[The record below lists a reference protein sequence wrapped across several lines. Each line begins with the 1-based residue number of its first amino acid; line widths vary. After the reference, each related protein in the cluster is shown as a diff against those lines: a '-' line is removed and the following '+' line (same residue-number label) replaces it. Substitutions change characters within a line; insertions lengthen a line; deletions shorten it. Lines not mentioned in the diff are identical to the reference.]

1 MNEPR
6 SCPNS
11 SLSSSDSASAAQ
23 CSFTNGPLAR
33 GLRSWIAA
41 AISSLPVPD
50 SPVMSTLARDGAIC
64 ATVLNTAC
72 IGAELPMMLSKL
84 YFSARRARSRPAS
97 ARRRRCSSS
106 RATTT
111 DSSPTL
117 TGLDR

>member
-23 CSFTNGPLAR
+23 CSFTNGPVAR

-41 AISSLPVPD
+41 AISSLPVPV
-50 SPVMSTLARDGAIC
+50 SPVMSTLARDGATW

-72 IGAELPMMLSKL
+72 IGGALPMMLSKL
-84 YFSARRARSRPAS
+84 
-97 ARRRRCSSS
+97 
-106 RATTT
+106 
-111 DSSPTL
+111 
-117 TGLDR
+117 